1 MVAGRKLGQRQRA
14 PATTNNSPG
23 PTNRKKTKPRI
34 DPDQKKIALGISV
47 GSAPAP
53 LPAGSVHSR
62 IRPRCRR
69 CPPILRAESKVGGGV
84 EAVRGCPSPPGPRTP
99 SPRSASIRSR
109 RTSRAA
115 RPDRLPR
122 GRRRRKAAGPLPRGR
137 RTNSP
142 DPGAR
147 RSESVLSWRGDS
159 SRGDGGDHL
168 DFCINQRSS
177 ARRDRA
183 QISLE
188 RLQASASS
196 SIFITIS

>member
-84 EAVRGCPSPPGPRTP
+84 EAVRGCPSPPGPTTL
-99 SPRSASIRSR
+99 SPRSRLYPAEADVEGGAVGPAPRRAPPGGRASGALTGIL
-109 RTSRAA
+109 A
-115 RPDRLPR
+115 RIPNL
-122 GRRRRKAAGPLPRGR
+122 
-137 RTNSP
+137 N
-142 DPGAR
+142 
-147 RSESVLSWRGDS
+147 
-159 SRGDGGDHL
+159 
-168 DFCINQRSS
+168 
-177 ARRDRA
+177 
-183 QISLE
+183 
-188 RLQASASS
+188 
-196 SIFITIS
+196 